1 MDKKIIGIS
10 AIVIV
15 AVIAVGAYFLITPDD
30 GVVKIGYLAG
40 DYDAALIVANVTGMY
55 KSEGISVNITP
66 YNDDR
71 ELITDMASGKVDVA
85 YMDVANVLKYIEKGV
100 PVKIISSSQNG
111 GSGVIVSN
119 HSGVNSIND
128 LRGKVIATPGE
139 DSIQYILFNNY
150 LKKNGISI
158 DDLNVS
164 SHSVSSVNKSIQ
176 KGKVDVAVIYEPYV
190 TINQN
195 EGSKLLLN
203 SDALYP
209 NHPNCVMIATDGFIS
224 KHPNETRKVVQVH
237 ENATKYLN
245 NSTGWV
251 YNKVPMDSVKDP
263 ALKRY
268 YFDNVSL
275 VYGLDDDFK
284 HNVDD
289 FMKILVD
296 LGNLKQPIPQEKIF
310 WQGS

>member
-1 MDKKIIGIS
+1 MDKKIIGIV
-10 AIVIV
+10 ALLIVV
-15 AVIAVGAYFLITPDD
+15 VMAVGVYFLTTPDD
-30 GVVKIGYLAG
+30 GVVKIGYLVG

-55 KSEGISVNITP
+55 KSEGIEVNITP

-71 ELITDMASGKVDVA
+71 ELITAMATGEVDVA
-85 YMDVANVLKYIEKGV
+85 YVDIANTLKYIEKDV
-100 PVKIISSSQNG
+100 PIKIISSSQNG

-119 HSGVNSIND
+119 QSGVNSVND
-128 LRGKVIATPGE
+128 LYGKRIAIPSE

-150 LKKNGISI
+150 LKQHGISV
-158 DDLNVS
+158 DDLNIS

-176 KGKVDVAVIYEPYV
+176 KGKLDVAVVYEPYV

-195 EGSKLLLN
+195 NGSKILLN
-203 SDALYP
+203 SDTLFP
-209 NHPNCVMIATDGFIS
+209 NHPNCVMIASDDFIS
-224 KHPNETRKVVQVH
+224 KHPDEARKVVQIH

-251 YNKVPMDSVKDP
+251 YSKVPMDSLKDP

-268 YFDNVSL
+268 YYDNVSL

-296 LGNLKQPIPQEKIF
+296 QGNLKQPIPHEKIY
-310 WQGS
+310 WSGS

>member
-1 MDKKIIGIS
+1 MDKKIIAIS
-10 AIVIV
+10 AFIII
-15 AVIAVGAYFLITPDD
+15 AIIAVGAYFLTVPDD
-30 GVVKIGYLAG
+30 GIVRVGFLAG
-40 DYDAALIVANVTGMY
+40 DYDAALVVANASGMY
-55 KSEGISVNITP
+55 QSQGFEVNITP

-71 ELITDMASGKVDVA
+71 ELITAMANVEVDVA

-203 SDALYP
+203 SDAL
-209 NHPNCVMIATDGFIS
+209 
-224 KHPNETRKVVQVH
+224 
-237 ENATKYLN
+237 
-245 NSTGWV
+245 
-251 YNKVPMDSVKDP
+251 
-263 ALKRY
+263 
-268 YFDNVSL
+268 
-275 VYGLDDDFK
+275 
-284 HNVDD
+284 
-289 FMKILVD
+289 
-296 LGNLKQPIPQEKIF
+296 
-310 WQGS
+310 